1 MSEEMSIDLNN
12 LVGAIASVLIDPYAT
27 FVAKLH
33 AEGRITDE
41 EMAGLNQ
48 EIEEST
54 PRLAELIRA
63 GLPEDSD
70 PELPPSRAGHA

>member
-27 FVAKLH
+27 FVVKLH

-54 PRLAELIRA
+54 HRLAELIRA